1 MGYRAVVRS
10 RRFWVLVLLSLA
22 AVGFFAWQQ
31 DFGGMGRAFAQ
42 AKPAY
47 VGGAV
52 GAYFLSL
59 WVRAVRWRML
69 LSPLRDTG
77 DWNAFHA
84 LAVGTMVNNLL
95 PARMGLVARAH
106 LLGRRARISRA
117 AVGGS
122 LFSEALFDGVVIL
135 ALVGLALG
143 VVRVGGTLQFL
154 ALVLAG
160 GLCAFLF
167 LALLIAYRNARLQRA
182 VAPLLNRL
190 PRAFAHA
197 LHTTGSHTADGL
209 GTFRCPFR
217 IGRVLGVSGLSWG
230 LMGVAYL
237 LLGAAFDLPLNYVDY
252 LVIAGVANL
261 AVTLPLLAGG
271 VGAFELATFQIL
283 SALGVGQPDAGA
295 YVVALHALLIVP
307 IVVVGLLML
316 GAEGR
321 RPRFPTLLP
330 ARLLAGR
337 LVGLPRPLNP

>member
-10 RRFWVLVLLSLA
+10 RRFWILVLLSLA
-22 AVGFFAWQQ
+22 AVAFFAWQQ
-31 DFGGMGRAFAQ
+31 DFGEMGRAFAQ
-42 AKPAY
+42 AQPAY
-47 VGGAV
+47 IGGAV

-59 WVRAVRWRML
+59 WARAIRWRML
-69 LSPLRDTG
+69 LSHLRDTG

-106 LLGRRARISRA
+106 LLGRRARIHRA

-122 LFSEALFDGVVIL
+122 LFAEALFDGLMIL

-143 VVRVGGTLQFL
+143 AVRVGGTLQLL

-160 GLCAFLF
+160 GLSAFLL

-182 VAPLLNRL
+182 VAPLLHRL
-190 PRAFAHA
+190 PPAMAAAFRR
-197 LHTTGSHTADGL
+197 TGSHAADGM

-217 IGRVLGVSGLSWG
+217 IGRVVGMSGLSWG
-230 LMGVAYL
+230 LMGVAYF
-237 LLGAAFDLPLNYVDY
+237 LLGTAFNLPLNYVDY

-271 VGAFELATFQIL
+271 MGAFELATFQIL

-307 IVVVGLLML
+307 IVVVGLLLL

-321 RPRFPTLLP
+321 QPRFSTLLS

-337 LVGLPRPLNP
+337 FVGLPQPLNP